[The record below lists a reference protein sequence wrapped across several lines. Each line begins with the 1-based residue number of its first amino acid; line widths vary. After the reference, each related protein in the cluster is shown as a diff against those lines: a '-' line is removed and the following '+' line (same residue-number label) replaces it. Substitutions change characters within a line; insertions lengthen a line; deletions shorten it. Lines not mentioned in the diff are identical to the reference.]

1 MVSGFKL
8 FIKRFLIFQFA
19 YLFIFSKLT
28 KIDKS
33 ILDFSK
39 RLKYFAKNIPLS
51 SEKIELIESKSE
63 IIFIT
68 LFSIYSLMAFL
79 ALMNIGIGKQMTG
92 MMTMIMALIYC
103 NPLITIKK
111 NLEKN
116 NYQFNWKIYIPSIE
130 FCIISILGFA
140 MMLSSFYFFE
150 DDDKDIKTKQVVKE
164 EEKNII
170 RIEKAK
176 IN

>member
-63 IIFIT
+63 TIFIT

-150 DDDKDIKTKQVVKE
+150 DDDKDVKTKQVVKE

>member
-63 IIFIT
+63 TIFIT

-150 DDDKDIKTKQVVKE
+150 DDDKDVKTKQVVKE
-164 EEKNII
+164 DEKNII

>member
-1 MVSGFKL
+1 MASSFNL
-8 FIKRFLIFQFA
+8 FLKRFLIFQFA

-28 KIDKS
+28 KIDRS
-33 ILDFSK
+33 ITDFSK

-51 SEKIELIESKSE
+51 LEKIELIESKSE
-63 IIFIT
+63 TIFIA

-79 ALMNIGIGKQMTG
+79 ALMNIGIGKQITG
-92 MMTMIMALIYC
+92 MITMFMALIYC

-130 FCIISILGFA
+130 FCLISILGFS
-140 MMLSSFYFFE
+140 MILSSFYYSE
-150 DDDKDIKTKQVVKE
+150 EDDKDIRAKQGVKE
-164 EEKNII
+164 EDKNEI

>member
-51 SEKIELIESKSE
+51 SEKIVLIESKSE
-63 IIFIT
+63 TIFIT
-68 LFSIYSLMAFL
+68 LFSIYSLMVFL
-79 ALMNIGIGKQMTG
+79 ALMNIGIGKQITG
-92 MMTMIMALIYC
+92 MITMFMALIYC

>member
-63 IIFIT
+63 TIFIT

>member
-1 MVSGFKL
+1 MASSFNL
-8 FIKRFLIFQFA
+8 FLKRFLIFQFA

-33 ILDFSK
+33 ITDFSK

-51 SEKIELIESKSE
+51 LEKIELIESKSE
-63 IIFIT
+63 TIFIT

-79 ALMNIGIGKQMTG
+79 ALMNVGIGKHITG
-92 MMTMIMALIYC
+92 MMTMFMALIYC
-103 NPLITIKK
+103 NPLLTIKK
-111 NLEKN
+111 NFEKN

-130 FCIISILGFA
+130 FCIIFILGFA
-140 MMLSSFYFFE
+140 MILSSFYFYE
-150 DDDKDIKTKQVVKE
+150 ENDKDIKTKQVMKE
-164 EEKNII
+164 EKENVMKK
-170 RIEKAK
+170 EKAK

>member
-150 DDDKDIKTKQVVKE
+150 DDDKDVKTKQVVKE

>member
-1 MVSGFKL
+1 MVYGVKL
-8 FIKRFLIFQFA
+8 FIKRFLIFQYA

-51 SEKIELIESKSE
+51 SEKIDLIESKSE

-79 ALMNIGIGKQMTG
+79 ALKNIGIGKQMTG